1 MSSKFHVPRSRSVV
15 QVHFQGYNVRMI
27 AWAQEFMRRKKR
39 VIRLRQPQSTTL
51 ITGSD
56 REAIDA
62 VYDAGQRLVHLVIYT
77 RQRSLQRTR

>member
-1 MSSKFHVPRSRSVV
+1 
-15 QVHFQGYNVRMI
+15 
-27 AWAQEFMRRKKR
+27 MRKKKR

-62 VYDAGQRLVHLVIYT
+62 IYDEGQRLVHLIIHT
-77 RQRSLQRTR
+77 RQGSLRRRS

>member
-1 MSSKFHVPRSRSVV
+1 
-15 QVHFQGYNVRMI
+15 MI

-39 VIRLRQPQSTTL
+39 IIRLRQPQSTTL

-62 VYDAGQRLVHLVIYT
+62 VYDEGQRLVHLIIYT
-77 RQRSLQRTR
+77 RQGSLQRRR